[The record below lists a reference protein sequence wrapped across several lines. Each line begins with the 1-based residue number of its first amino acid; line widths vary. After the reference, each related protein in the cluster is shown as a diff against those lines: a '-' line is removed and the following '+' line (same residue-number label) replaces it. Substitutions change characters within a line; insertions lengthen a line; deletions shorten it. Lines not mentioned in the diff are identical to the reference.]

1 MKIFSNAQIAE
12 YYDRTAIHYQRAWDL
27 NNSLALHYGYWDQQ
41 VQSFSASLQ
50 RMNEVLSE
58 FGEITKQDLVLDAGC
73 GVGGSLIFMAKNIG
87 CTARGITLSQA
98 QVESATRNA
107 TVNGVTSLLHFE
119 KADFTATPFADDTF
133 DVIWTLESVVHAADK
148 ALFFKEAHRILKK
161 GGRLVMGEY
170 FKSEKPFR
178 NWENKMLEKW
188 LHAWAVPN
196 LCTLREGIEIAQ
208 NAGFQKFEHKDVTP
222 HIQPSAWRI
231 FYGSFF
237 MAFLSGLYRIYNPK
251 VSYFADNHYKA
262 LFFQYPCLKRKLWQ
276 YYFFICVK

>member
-1 MKIFSNAQIAE
+1 MRIFSNVEIAE
-12 YYDRTAIHYQRAWDL
+12 YYDRTAIHYRRAWDL
-27 NNSLALHYGYWDQQ
+27 NNSLALHYGYWDQR

-50 RMNEVLSE
+50 RMNEALSE
-58 FGEITKQDLVLDAGC
+58 FGNITKQDLVLDAGC
-73 GVGGSLIFMAKNIG
+73 GVGGSSIFLAKNIG
-87 CTARGITLSQA
+87 CTAKGITLSQA
-98 QVESATRNA
+98 QVESATQNA
-107 TVNGVTSLLHFE
+107 AINGLSSLLHFE
-119 KADFTATPFADDTF
+119 KADFTATPFADNTF

-148 ALFFKEAHRILKK
+148 ASFFREAHRILKK

-188 LHAWAVPN
+188 LHAWAVPG
-196 LCTLREGIEIAQ
+196 LCTLGECIEMTQRI
-208 NAGFQKFEHKDVTP
+208 GFSKFDYKDVTP
-222 HIQPSAWRI
+222 HVQRSAWRI

-237 MAFLSGLYRIYNPK
+237 MAFLSGLYRIYNPR

-276 YYFFICVK
+276 YSFFTCVK